1 MIGMALAETTLEA
14 GSGARNGVGTGMA
27 NPESNSEAT
36 RFSGH
41 TLDKATKAKLT
52 LENYYANLV
61 SQHKDRKQRW
71 QRLEETLNS
80 EDSMTEEQK
89 DDQRRQHASK
99 ETEFLR
105 LRRSRL
111 GVDDFDPLKVIGR
124 GAFGEVRLVQKR
136 DTGHV
141 YAMKILRKCAMVE
154 KEQVAHVRAER
165 DVSTVHAIIGDM
177 LTPWVRVLFPSR
189 NLKYMNIIYYFTD
202 EL

>member
-1 MIGMALAETTLEA
+1 MALAETTVET
-14 GSGARNGVGTGMA
+14 GSAVRNGVGTGMA
-27 NPESNSEAT
+27 NSDSNTEV

-52 LENYYANLV
+52 LENYYSNLV

-80 EDSMTEEQK
+80 EESLSEEQK

-111 GVDDFDPLKVIGR
+111 GVEDFDPLKVIGR

-141 YAMKILRKCAMVE
+141 YAMKILRKSAMVE

-165 DVSTVHAIIGDM
+165 DVSISFNRQCFCTSTFI
-177 LTPWVRVLFPSR
+177 LPFSPTP
-189 NLKYMNIIYYFTD
+189 TD
-202 EL
+202 Q

>member
-1 MIGMALAETTLEA
+1 MALAETVEG
-14 GSGARNGVGTGMA
+14 GSGARNGVGIGIP
-27 NPESNSEAT
+27 NSDSNTEV

-71 QRLEETLNS
+71 HRLEETLNS
-80 EDSMTEEQK
+80 EESMTEEQK

-111 GVDDFDPLKVIGR
+111 GVEDFDPLKVIGR
-124 GAFGEVRLVQKR
+124 GAFGEVRLVQKKR
-136 DTGHV
+136 YWSRLCHENIT
-141 YAMKILRKCAMVE
+141 KKCHGGKGA
-154 KEQVAHVRAER
+154 
-165 DVSTVHAIIGDM
+165 SG
-177 LTPWVRVLFPSR
+177 SC
-189 NLKYMNIIYYFTD
+189 
-202 EL
+202 

>member
-1 MIGMALAETTLEA
+1 MRGLVQFPKLAVIGMALAEVPTEA
-14 GSGARNGVGTGMA
+14 GSGARNGIGTGMA
-27 NPESNSEAT
+27 NSDNHSET

-52 LENYYANLV
+52 LENYYSNLV
-61 SQHKDRKQRW
+61 SQHKDRRQRW
-71 QRLEETLNS
+71 QRLEETLKS
-80 EDSMTEEQK
+80 EEGSGLTEEQK
-89 DDQRRQHASK
+89 DEQRRQHASK

-141 YAMKILRKCAMVE
+141 YAMKILRKSAMVE

-165 DVSTVHAIIGDM
+165 DVSTTRD
-177 LTPWVRVLFPSR
+177 F
-189 NLKYMNIIYYFTD
+189 YYTD
-202 EL
+202 YYCPLLRT